1 MLDLFR
7 NQNVFYKCKLYETE
21 EKQSTSVSLFGNVP
35 QVGGWG
41 DSESGQSFL
50 RNTIMNLK
58 YWFV

>member
-35 QVGGWG
+35 HEGG
-41 DSESGQSFL
+41 
-50 RNTIMNLK
+50 
-58 YWFV
+58 